1 MCTLRGCQFLHV
13 FFNVCLDLY
22 CHQRSNYQEIQ
33 LNGLTL
39 PHFSAC
45 SKPGPGF
52 PMKYVIVP
60 FSGYEVVV
68 YFADIGGIVDHHCS
82 NFPFIN

>member
-39 PHFSAC
+39 PHFCAC

-52 PMKYVIVP
+52 PIKLIVNSILT
-60 FSGYEVVV
+60 FNNNNYHNIWEHQLNRNV
-68 YFADIGGIVDHHCS
+68 S
-82 NFPFIN
+82 NKN